1 MRSRRH
7 LVLVFSAL
15 ASVLPLC
22 VVNGL
27 PAQAPLLEQLTATVK
42 ADPAIDESQLD
53 GCVRLHHLWKAQIVA
68 AGTPAPSREQ
78 QIVDTVFTP
87 FQPFWSGYLGDM
99 NTFTKWIRASKP
111 IAEDP
116 RLAVPTQMKVGA
128 LIVETTRRLE
138 QLAGRRACGEWF
150 IVYGPGWTNLG
161 GLGGGRMVL
170 DVLGLP
176 TSDPIGDVRFVM
188 PHELNHLLFSRPEA
202 SGSLLYRMIDEGFAS
217 FVADEYWGA
226 GLSPA
231 DALGYTEDQWRWAV
245 EHETALWQQ
254 ALPNLAS
261 TDRKI
266 LDRFSAVNQHVIEG
280 APGKIGYFLGYR
292 IVEDFVRRNGSLS
305 WRKLYEMPLDD
316 LVSATRFSRK

>member
-1 MRSRRH
+1 MRSRQGFV
-7 LVLVFSAL
+7 LISAAVTSVVLVCLVKGL
-15 ASVLPLC
+15 A
-22 VVNGL
+22 
-27 PAQAPLLEQLTATVK
+27 AQAPSLEQIAESVK
-42 ADPAIDESQLD
+42 SDPAIDESHLD
-53 GCVRLHHLWKAQIVA
+53 GCVRLHHLWKAQIMAAVA
-68 AGTPAPSREQ
+68 PASSREQ
-78 QIVDTVFTP
+78 RLVDTVFTP
-87 FQPFWSGYLGDM
+87 FQSFWSGYLGEV
-99 NTFTKWIRASKP
+99 NAFTSWIRRSKP
-111 IAEDP
+111 LADDP

-161 GLGGGRMVL
+161 GLSGGRMVL

-176 TSDPIGDVRFVM
+176 TADPIGDVRVVM

-202 SGSLLYRMIDEGFAS
+202 SGSLLYRMIDEGFAT

-226 GLSPA
+226 GVSPA
-231 DALGYTEDQWRWAV
+231 DALGYTEDQWRWSV

-254 ALPNLAS
+254 ALPHLAS

-266 LDRFSAVNQHVIEG
+266 VDRFFAVNQRVLDG

-292 IVEDFVRRNGSLS
+292 IVEDFVRRNGSMS
-305 WRKLYEMPLDD
+305 WRKLYELPLAD
-316 LVSATRFSRK
+316 LLSSSRFSRQ